1 MAVGKAGEAADRD
14 RLSIR
19 FGTTIV
25 AREGRRVPDYD
36 EAPVARHLKEIDVEI
51 GVDLG
56 LGDGCARVD
65 LDAWLHLHQRGLPL
79 VTSSTQPVAALMR
92 EAASRFIMPRYGRL
106 AAHEHEE
113 KAAGEDVTIADRE
126 SEAFL
131 TEKLA
136 ALVPGSKVVGEE
148 ACADR
153 SRHARYDRRWRGL
166 ADRPPGRH
174 DEFQECRGA
183 VRRHDRAPRRRE
195 THGARIL
202 DPRRP
207 ALSMLYRGAGAY
219 VDGDRVH
226 SRGSGQAQPV
236 AAISDSVPSG
246 QRADANRS
254 ARGGPVRNGS
264 IPRCAAEQYPRLVL
278 GENDLTLFWRTL
290 PWDHAP
296 GTLFLEEAG
305 GRIARLDGSPYRPA
319 EQRRWFAGRYARTL
333 GPCAPAPSVLRR
345 TLT

>member
-1 MAVGKAGEAADRD
+1 M
-14 RLSIR
+14 
-19 FGTTIV
+19 
-25 AREGRRVPDYD
+25 
-36 EAPVARHLKEIDVEI
+36 
-51 GVDLG
+51 
-56 LGDGCARVD
+56 
-65 LDAWLHLHQRGLPL
+65 
-79 VTSSTQPVAALMR
+79 TSSLTQPVAALMR

-136 ALVPGSKVVGEE
+136 ALIPGSKVVGEE
-148 ACADR
+148 ACA
-153 SRHARYDRRWRGL
+153 
-166 ADRPPGRH
+166 ADPAMLDTIG
-174 DEFQECRGA
+174 DGA
-183 VRRHDRAPRRRE
+183 VWLIDPLDGTTNFKNAKGPFGVMVALLEGGE
-195 THGARIL
+195 THGAWIL

-207 ALSMLYRGAGAY
+207 RLVHAHRGAGAY

-226 SRGSGQAQPV
+226 SCGSGQAQPV
-236 AAISDSVPSG
+236 AAISTLFLPG
-246 QRADANRS
+246 EERTEIEARAVGRFEM
-254 ARGGPVRNGS
+254 VS

-319 EQRRWFAGRYARTL
+319 SSGDGSLAAATPELWEQAHRL
-333 GPCAPAPSVLRR
+333 LLS
-345 TLT
+345 